1 MADVGSLLKCAD
13 CGVLFFSRQAF
24 LQHECHKALNS
35 IKTEGH
41 VTEND
46 HIRTM
51 FQCEKCKGWFWD
63 EEIYAK
69 HACQQLHES
78 SQSNEGD
85 ASAAESSTS
94 SSSCGP
100 TSTAGQEK
108 GNWTKAQTKLL
119 ISLYKENEE
128 KVSNGLMTKKCLW
141 QKISN
146 SFREK
151 TYNYTPDQVSGRWKT
166 ITRAYKSIKDHNK
179 KSGNSKKNYEYEED
193 LDDLMGDC
201 PTISPVTISSQKR
214 KQPEAS
220 SQDEDDDEIV
230 DQDQDSSSS
239 EASIPKEASRK
250 KVKKSKSSEVMDLL
264 KLHTQQ
270 QQEFRK
276 EEAARK
282 DKMHK
287 EKMALLSTLVQSL
300 QQKK

>member
-1 MADVGSLLKCAD
+1 MADVGSILKCAD

-108 GNWTKAQTKLL
+108 ESCCICMENPANCVLL
-119 ISLYKENEE
+119 DCGHLVTCMNCGGDVERCPICRAEIKRRV
-128 KVSNGLMTKKCLW
+128 KVFTC
-141 QKISN
+141 
-146 SFREK
+146 
-151 TYNYTPDQVSGRWKT
+151 
-166 ITRAYKSIKDHNK
+166 
-179 KSGNSKKNYEYEED
+179 
-193 LDDLMGDC
+193 
-201 PTISPVTISSQKR
+201 
-214 KQPEAS
+214 
-220 SQDEDDDEIV
+220 
-230 DQDQDSSSS
+230 
-239 EASIPKEASRK
+239 
-250 KVKKSKSSEVMDLL
+250 
-264 KLHTQQ
+264 
-270 QQEFRK
+270 
-276 EEAARK
+276 
-282 DKMHK
+282 
-287 EKMALLSTLVQSL
+287 
-300 QQKK
+300 